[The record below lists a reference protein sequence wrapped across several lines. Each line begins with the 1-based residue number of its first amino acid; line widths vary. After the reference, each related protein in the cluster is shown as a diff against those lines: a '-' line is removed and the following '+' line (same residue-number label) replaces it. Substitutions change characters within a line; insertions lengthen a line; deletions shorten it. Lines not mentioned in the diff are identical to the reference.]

1 MFDKLTRIFIIFLP
15 FYVLFKVFF
24 EFKLGIPY
32 LSMLKELFVIVLIIL
47 MIYEFYKQKK
57 FPKLDLL
64 DYLVM
69 GYFVYLSFVTLFAP
83 KVLASLFYGSRYDFE
98 FLLIF
103 LMFKHSAFLLKK
115 DLKYYAWLFLISWAF
130 ALTIGFLSKFIW
142 EGILTFLGFWENV
155 NNWQAGGTIPIYQW
169 VEWTWIYRFQ
179 WIFDWPNQAAFFLL
193 TYIGF
198 LFYYFKWQKDY
209 YFLLGFLS
217 VFLFPLFIYTFSRS
231 ALLWVII
238 WAIFV
243 FLINMSTLLKHH
255 KKQTVKFL
263 VMVLVFIS
271 WFWFLIKD
279 KISDIVVRKSSTTG
293 HAERMTIWVNR
304 FISHPFGE
312 WLASSGPASRYV
324 YSIEWK
330 KQEDFYIPESWF
342 IQQLVEWGFIGFILF
357 VSIMAI
363 LFFFLL
369 KIDALLAVMFF
380 AVMMMNLF
388 LHTFEATYVSALFFI
403 LIWILYSKK
412 EEVHEKV

>member
-1 MFDKLTRIFIIFLP
+1 MFDKITRIFIVFLP

-24 EFKLGIPY
+24 EFKVGIPY
-32 LSMLKELFVIVLIIL
+32 LSMLKELFVIVLLIL

-57 FPKLDLL
+57 LIKLDWL
-64 DYLVM
+64 DYLIF
-69 GYFVYLSFVTLFAP
+69 GYFAYLSLVTLFAP
-83 KVLASLFYGSRYDFE
+83 KFLTSFFYWARYDFE

-103 LMFKHSAFLLKK
+103 LIFKHSAFLLKK
-115 DLKYYAWLFLISWAF
+115 ELKYYIWLFLISWAF
-130 ALTIGFLSKFIW
+130 ALVIWFLSKFVW

-169 VEWTWIYRFQ
+169 VEWTGIYRFQ

-193 TYIGF
+193 SYIGF
-198 LFYYFKWQKDY
+198 LFYYFKWNKDY
-209 YFLLGFLS
+209 YFLLWFLL

-231 ALLWVII
+231 AILWVIL
-238 WAIFV
+238 WSIFI
-243 FLINMSTLLKHH
+243 FLLNIKKFLKYH
-255 KKQTVKFL
+255 KKQTIKFIIIA
-263 VMVLVFIS
+263 LVFVA

-279 KISDIVVRKSSTTG
+279 KVADIVVRKSSTTW
-293 HAERMTIWVNR
+293 HAERMIIWAQR
-304 FISHPFGE
+304 FMSHPFGE

-342 IQQLVEWGFIGFILF
+342 IQQLVEWWIVWFVLF
-357 VSIMAI
+357 VSIMSI
-363 LFFFLL
+363 MFFFLL
-369 KIDALLAVMFF
+369 KIDFVLSIMFF

-403 LIWILYSKK
+403 LLGILYSKK
-412 EEVHEKV
+412 EEAHERV